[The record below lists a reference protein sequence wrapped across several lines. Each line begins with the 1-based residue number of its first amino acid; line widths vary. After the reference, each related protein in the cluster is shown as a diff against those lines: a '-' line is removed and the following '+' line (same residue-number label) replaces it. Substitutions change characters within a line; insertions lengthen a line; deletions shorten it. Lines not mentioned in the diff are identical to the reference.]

1 MMHTGMS
8 SEATMMM
15 MCTDVMSHSVVRST
29 KSNWTKPMAV
39 MRSMK
44 AWTRR
49 IYKRSNKWANDRTSD
64 MMVMMRRRMV
74 VQHCTNRSNSTH
86 SDANNRSDQRS
97 DARTVM
103 MMMGRRVSVKHSLM
117 SFELVM
123 RVLL

>member
-1 MMHTGMS
+1 MHTAMS
-8 SEATMMM
+8 SETAMMM
-15 MCTDVMSHSVVRST
+15 MRTAVMSHSVVRST

-64 MMVMMRRRMV
+64 MMMMMRRRV

-86 SDANNRSDQRS
+86 SDANNRSD
-97 DARTVM
+97 
-103 MMMGRRVSVKHSLM
+103 
-117 SFELVM
+117 
-123 RVLL
+123 